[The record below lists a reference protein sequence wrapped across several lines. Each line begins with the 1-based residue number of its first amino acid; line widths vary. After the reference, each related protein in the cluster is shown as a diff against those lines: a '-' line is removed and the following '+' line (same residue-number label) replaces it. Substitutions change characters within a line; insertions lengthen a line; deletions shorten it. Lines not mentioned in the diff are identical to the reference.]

1 MWAAQRGVPVANY
14 PEYLGVAKPTD
25 RPWKCSLT
33 PVLATHPFGLMHKS
47 LKPSNFNLR
56 GFFTF
61 LVTGK
66 IAVDMISVIDLVILT
81 LRKEKTE
88 MPHYMTQFAYTSDA
102 WAALAKNPQNREEV
116 LRALVEKLGGRLLTF
131 YYAFGEYDGV
141 FITEMPDE
149 TTVTAAVLAAISPG
163 HVKAIKTTVLLTTEQ
178 TLEAMRKAGTQS
190 YQAPR

>member
-1 MWAAQRGVPVANY
+1 
-14 PEYLGVAKPTD
+14 
-25 RPWKCSLT
+25 
-33 PVLATHPFGLMHKS
+33 
-47 LKPSNFNLR
+47 
-56 GFFTF
+56 
-61 LVTGK
+61 
-66 IAVDMISVIDLVILT
+66 
-81 LRKEKTE
+81 

-116 LRALVEKLGGRLLTF
+116 LRALVEKLGGRLLAF

-149 TTVTAAVLAAISPG
+149 TTVTAAVVAAISPG

-178 TLEAMRKAGTQS
+178 TLEAMRKAGAQS

>member
-1 MWAAQRGVPVANY
+1 MQWPALRHSSLRSYAQI
-14 PEYLGVAKPTD
+14 
-25 RPWKCSLT
+25 
-33 PVLATHPFGLMHKS
+33 
-47 LKPSNFNLR
+47 LKALEFQPA
-56 GFFTF
+56 GFCTF
-61 LVTGK
+61 LVSGK
-66 IAVDMISVIDLVILT
+66 IAVDVISVTALVILT

-88 MPHYMTQFAYTSDA
+88 MPHYMTQFAYTADA

-131 YYAFGEYDGV
+131 YYALGEYDGM

>member
-1 MWAAQRGVPVANY
+1 
-14 PEYLGVAKPTD
+14 
-25 RPWKCSLT
+25 
-33 PVLATHPFGLMHKS
+33 
-47 LKPSNFNLR
+47 
-56 GFFTF
+56 
-61 LVTGK
+61 
-66 IAVDMISVIDLVILT
+66 
-81 LRKEKTE
+81 

-116 LRALVEKLGGRLLTF
+116 LRALVEKLGGRLVTF

-178 TLEAMRKAGTQS
+178 TMEAMRKAGAQS
-190 YQAPR
+190 YRGRSGAGRGCLHRPCRWKRSPTQGDASIPSPLHSAPTRLKTCRRPAAGSSGAH